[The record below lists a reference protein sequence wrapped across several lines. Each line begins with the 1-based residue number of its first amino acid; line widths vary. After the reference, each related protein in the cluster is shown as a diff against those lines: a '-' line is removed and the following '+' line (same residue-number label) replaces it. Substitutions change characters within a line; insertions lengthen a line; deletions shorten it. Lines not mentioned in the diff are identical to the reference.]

1 MLLNISLLIQWQNK
15 YPLLN
20 EEEFMVGWGLWGG
33 RNEAM
38 YYIAMERE
46 IWGVST
52 RTKQHLRMF
61 LRIRL
66 EIFIEEMANRVNHF
80 V

>member
-1 MLLNISLLIQWQNK
+1 MD
-15 YPLLN
+15 
-20 EEEFMVGWGLWGG
+20 GGCGGG
-33 RNEAM
+33 RKEAM